1 MSERVQKALRRAI
14 EGRQIAVLVPGKVT
28 SVDGIK
34 SCDVDPADG
43 GAALV
48 GVRLRAAIDQ
58 GKKGMYLVPKVDSPC
73 VVAMLQNTA
82 NMPVLISADDIE
94 RIVLHVDG
102 DGRIELEPSGLVKLN
117 GDDYGGVVKWDDLK
131 ADLDKLKSFMQA
143 ILQGFQS
150 WSPVSQDGGAALK
163 AVMSG
168 LLATQ
173 QVPQFQNIT
182 STKTKHG
189 SGS

>member
-1 MSERVQKALRRAI
+1 MSERVQKALRRAL
-14 EGRQIAVLVPGKVT
+14 EGRRIAVLVPGKVT

-34 SCDVDPADG
+34 SCDVAPADG
-43 GAALV
+43 GAELV

-58 GKKGMYLVPKVDSPC
+58 GEKGMYLVPKVGSPC
-73 VVAMLQNTA
+73 VVAMLQNTTH
-82 NMPVLISADDIE
+82 MPVLISADDIE

-102 DGRIELEPSGLVKLN
+102 DGRIEIEPGGLVKLN
-117 GDDYGGVVKWDDLK
+117 GDDYGGVIKWDDLK
-131 ADLDKLKSFMQA
+131 SDLDKLKNFMQA

-163 AVMSG
+163 AVMAG